1 MRTSLKGRYTNDRST
16 AVVTVTAN
24 AGDVK
29 LLASMSDVTFVRGPR
44 INNLT
49 FTVEK
54 PGSFIIDYD
63 VPKKVPT
70 LSISLFPFNESPPA
84 LTSKLSASFIPLGSG
99 EIGFSV
105 SVHELDQGGG
115 ETLEAH
121 LQSRPWRDL
130 RLKYSY
136 VHGGASTYEPCYDLG
151 KNAWEFSVSRALLD
165 DVFKATYESW
175 TRDFALEW
183 SRNSKS
189 NGIFKI
195 SATVNMAGGS
205 KMPKILAE
213 SIWELDL

>member
-16 AVVTVTAN
+16 AVVTLTAN

-63 VPKKVPT
+63 VPKKFMN
-70 LSISLFPFNESPPA
+70 SIRVAGKPLRLTYNHEHGGNRTVMDGA
-84 LTSKLSASFIPLGSG
+84 LVLDSDNKVSANYVFG
-99 EIGFSV
+99 
-105 SVHELDQGGG
+105 
-115 ETLEAH
+115 T
-121 LQSRPWRDL
+121 RDL